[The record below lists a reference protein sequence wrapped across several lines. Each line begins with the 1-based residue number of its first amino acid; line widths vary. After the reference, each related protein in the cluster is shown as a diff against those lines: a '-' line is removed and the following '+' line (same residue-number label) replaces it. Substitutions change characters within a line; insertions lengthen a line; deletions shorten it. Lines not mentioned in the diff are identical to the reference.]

1 MANQADVY
9 IENYFAEAIH
19 AVRYLWDGTS
29 DLKVTIASQDT
40 EKVPL
45 QGTDVYLIINAPS
58 GMDIKYGNLTVR
70 TDIELVV
77 SCSRI
82 DSHWK
87 IHLVPNDLAPEAPIT
102 VYITV
107 GADAP

>member
-1 MANQADVY
+1 MAEQADVY
-9 IENYFAEAIH
+9 IRNNFEEAIH
-19 AVRYLWDGTS
+19 AVRYLGSGAS
-29 DLKVTIASQDT
+29 DLEFTIASQDVET
-40 EKVPL
+40 VHL
-45 QGTDVYLIINAPS
+45 YGTDVYLIINAPS

-87 IHLVPNDLAPEAPIT
+87 IHLVPNNFPPETPTT
-102 VYITV
+102 VYITL
-107 GADAP
+107 GEDAP